1 LWSFENRLLAALSL
15 TEASMFIDRLALGFL
30 ASYVATDLALTN
42 FQLGL
47 LSSSFSL
54 SFALSGY
61 GISSISDRAG
71 NRRTFLVGC
80 TLAFSLL
87 SAATGLTR
95 GFVFLL
101 VVRLLL
107 GVSEGPVLPLLQSV
121 MIPASSASRRA
132 FNAAFLQN
140 VAPFLLGQLL
150 GPILLTHLAEAVT
163 WRVTFL
169 LSAVPGLVLVPIL
182 HRLIGRSSPAPAFS
196 TGARIPDYASQVKLF
211 RIRNLMLCVGIAA
224 CTGTWILL
232 LNMFLPLYLV
242 RMGGYPATK
251 MGLIVSLLG
260 VGGCL
265 SSLTLPP
272 LSDRIGRKPVL
283 ITGLSLGL
291 VAPLGALMAL
301 HNPDV
306 LMIAVAL
313 GGLALGCTPLTITL
327 VPADS
332 VPPHALARAIALTSA
347 SSAVIGGVI
356 MPALAGRLADR
367 WGLQIPIIIA
377 LGAAC
382 IAVLVAFGLE
392 GRPVRELTS
401 DAS

>member
-1 LWSFENRLLAALSL
+1 
-15 TEASMFIDRLALGFL
+15 MFIDRLALGFL

-182 HRLIGRSSPAPAFS
+182 HRLIGRSSPAPTFS
-196 TGARIPDYASQVKLF
+196 TGARKPDYSSRVKLF

-242 RMGGYPATK
+242 RMGGYPVTK

-283 ITGLSLGL
+283 IGGLSLGL
-291 VAPLGALMAL
+291 VAPLGALLAL
-301 HNPDV
+301 HNPEV

-382 IAVLVAFGLE
+382 IGVLVAFGLE
-392 GRPVRELTS
+392 GRPARELIS
-401 DAS
+401 EAS